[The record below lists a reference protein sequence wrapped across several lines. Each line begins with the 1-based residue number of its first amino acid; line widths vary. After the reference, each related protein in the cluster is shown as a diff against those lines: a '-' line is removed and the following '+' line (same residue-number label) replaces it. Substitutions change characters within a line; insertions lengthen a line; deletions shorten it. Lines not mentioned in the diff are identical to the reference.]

1 MEVVWLNLDKGNQ
14 IYKVFKNKRQEM
26 ATQRQIFFFGPFMA
40 TPVAYGGSQARG
52 PNGATVRATPDLS
65 CVYDL
70 HHSSQQRQILNPL
83 GEARD
88 RTHNLTVTCQVC

>member
-1 MEVVWLNLDKGNQ
+1 
-14 IYKVFKNKRQEM
+14 
-26 ATQRQIFFFGPFMA
+26 MA

-52 PNGATVRATPDLS
+52 PNGATARATPDLS

-70 HHSSQQRQILNPL
+70 QHSSQQRQILNPL

-88 RTHNLTVTCQVC
+88 RTHNLLVPSWIRFCFTTTGTPQRQLLNREMICPHLED